1 MWGYIKRLFKVW
13 MQGGLRNFLD
23 ICRMDWNGI
32 IDGMI
37 VGFSASVPLGPIGV
51 LCIQRTL
58 QRGRLSGFVSGLGA
72 AFSDT
77 LYAVIAGFSLSF
89 IVVFI
94 EEQFFWIQIFG
105 AAILILLGVHIFRS
119 NPAKQLR
126 RQRQGKSS
134 YLQDFISTFLL
145 TISNPLAIFLFIAF
159 FAGFG
164 VVDPKSGIVG
174 QLVLIVGVFLGATAW
189 WLILTSIVALF
200 RQKVNLRRLFWIN
213 KIAGSAIIVLV
224 IIGLVVWLIRT
235 LVV

>member
-1 MWGYIKRLFKVW
+1 ME
-13 MQGGLRNFLD
+13 
-23 ICRMDWNGI
+23 WNGI
-32 IDGMI
+32 LDGMI

-77 LYAVIAGFSLSF
+77 IYAVIAGFSLSF
-89 IVVFI
+89 IVTFI

-105 AAILILLGVHIFRS
+105 AVILTLLGIHIYRS

-126 RQRQGKSS
+126 KQRQGKSS
-134 YLQDFISTFLL
+134 YLQDFVSTFLF

-164 VVDPKSGIVG
+164 VVDPKSGIIG
-174 QLVLIVGVFLGATAW
+174 QLVLIAGVFLGAALW
-189 WLILTSIVALF
+189 WFILTSIVGLF
-200 RQKVNLRRLFWIN
+200 RQAVNLRRLFWIN
-213 KIAGSAIIVLV
+213 KIAGSTIVILV
-224 IIGLVVWLIRT
+224 IVGMIIWLLRSFSW
-235 LVV
+235 